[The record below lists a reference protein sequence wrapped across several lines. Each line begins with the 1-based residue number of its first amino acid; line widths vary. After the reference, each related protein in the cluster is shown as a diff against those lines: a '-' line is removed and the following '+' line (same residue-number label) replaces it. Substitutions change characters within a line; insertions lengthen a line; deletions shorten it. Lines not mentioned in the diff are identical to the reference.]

1 MLSVILTEE
10 RGILNISENL
20 RRLMTARNMTQMD
33 LAQKARISQPSV
45 HRMLAGKGNPNA
57 IDLRNVAEVL
67 GTTSDALMDN
77 PKENNSK
84 KTA

>member
-1 MLSVILTEE
+1 MLLTEE

-20 RRLMTARNMTQMD
+20 RRLMDARSMTQVE
-33 LAQKARISQPSV
+33 LAKAAQISQPSV
-45 HRMLAGKGNPNA
+45 HRMLAGKGIPNA

-67 GTTSDALMDN
+67 DTTSDALMDN
-77 PKENNSK
+77 PVEKISK